1 MYTVLYY
8 LCVCYYSLIIKSNS
22 LIISFLFRGIQ
33 SMLLF
38 FPLTQNKDAMQG
50 SKKRQN
56 VFPKERVF
64 QMCSVICHPEERV
77 YHHRFKK
84 INELHWLDAQQAHR
98 FHRPFVLNICLLSV
112 VSSQIILGIQEI
124 KQTGKQQTS
133 Q

>member
-8 LCVCYYSLIIKSNS
+8 LCVRYYSLIIKSNS

-38 FPLTQNKDAMQG
+38 FPLIQNKDAMQG

-84 INELHWLDAQQAHR
+84 INELH
-98 FHRPFVLNICLLSV
+98 
-112 VSSQIILGIQEI
+112 
-124 KQTGKQQTS
+124 
-133 Q
+133 